1 MKKTIAVLLCMLFV
15 VSCLA
20 GCGAKSS
27 YSASVSAPSYAPSY
41 VTEAVEEEASM
52 QWANDEKA
60 ENSIST
66 VTSAAAGAPVDKA
79 KADAGQNISEKII
92 YSAYISLETT
102 EFDSAIASL
111 EAMVNSFGGYIESSN
126 VSGYTRYNSDGS
138 TTVVD
143 RYANYTVAIPS
154 GNFEAAL
161 NQAGSLGNITNKNRS
176 AENIT
181 SRYTDVSAR
190 IDSLQVQEERLLA
203 MMKET
208 TEIESLIALE
218 ERLSEVTYEKESYQR
233 TLNNYDRQVAYST
246 ITFYVNEV
254 EIYTPTVTVTR
265 TFGEKLSDAFRDGW
279 KSFARGW
286 QNFVLWLAEALPTLL
301 LFAVIVVVTILAIKK
316 GSKRRAA
323 KKAAKMAAQAA
334 AAAQQNQP
342 RI

>member
-1 MKKTIAVLLCMLFV
+1 MLFT

-20 GCGAKSS
+20 GCGAESS
-27 YSASVSAPSYAPSY
+27 YSAAVIVPCYLSFFVF
-41 VTEAVEEEASM
+41 VAVEEEASM
-52 QWANDEKA
+52 QWANDAKA

-66 VTSAAAGAPVDKA
+66 VTSAAAGSPIDKA
-79 KADAGQNISEKII
+79 KADAGSTISEKII

-161 NQAGSLGNITNKNRS
+161 NQAGSLGTNKNRS

-208 TEIESLIALE
+208 TDIESLIALE
-218 ERLSEVTYEKESYQR
+218 ERLSEVTYEKESFQR

-301 LFAVIVVVTILAIKK
+301 LFTIIVVVMVLAIKK

-323 KKAAKMAAQAA
+323 KRAAKMAAQAA
-334 AAAQQNQP
+334 AAVQQNQP
-342 RI
+342 RV